1 MKDTISSNQPETIY
15 LSSDG
20 CEDKKAG
27 SCGQHDRA
35 RLSSGRPVESTE
47 DDDYEHATYVERTD
61 VGVSLTVK
69 LKRGTGTRDQDEV
82 IAKAKGSTLEDA
94 REDMNELREYIR
106 DLAEDAR
113 QIQPDPDPD
122 PDE

>member
-1 MKDTISSNQPETIY
+1 MTDQDPAVDQSNRAEN
-15 LSSDG
+15 
-20 CEDKKAG
+20 DK
-27 SCGQHDRA
+27 QERI
-35 RLSSGRPVESTE
+35 
-47 DDDYEHATYVERTD
+47 EHVERTD

-82 IAKAKGSTLEDA
+82 IAKAKGSRLEDA

-106 DLAEDAR
+106 DLAADAR

-122 PDE
+122 E